1 MSFSSRLALAAATVT
16 AAAGA
21 IAAGPPET
29 GFDRPG
35 GVYSNVPAKD
45 PAACAIACAQ
55 DRICMAWTFRATEF
69 VGCSLKAVV
78 PGAVPDHQAV
88 SGIADRAAEF
98 LPLVSIAPPAP
109 ASVEAAPPAPV
120 ANLAAAKPQS
130 SPPAKVAPKEDAPEL
145 LGAPASLPG
154 AVGDIA
160 PAGFHPAAF
169 IRGPLPNPRPILE
182 IAAPQPFHTIA
193 PLAAPVLRATIRQQ
207 APVVQTAALIL
218 PPEPDPLAA
227 PAALTARPAS
237 VSRLVYRAPPVL
249 IGLAPEYT
257 PIVAIQTPVAHLTV
271 RLTSLTRIA
280 YRAPPVLVLPAPA
293 YKYAPIV
300 SIEAPAPL
308 RTITAVTAAAAALPL
323 QTPRS
328 ALNDRIVLAVPR
340 PAEQPSPMVLP
351 AVYAALDQ
359 AMLSQAS
366 APAPQ
371 GEEELLGAP

>member
-1 MSFSSRLALAAATVT
+1 VSFSSRLALAAATVT

-55 DRICMAWTFRATEF
+55 DRICMSWTFRATEF

-109 ASVEAAPPAPV
+109 ASVEAAPPAPA

-130 SPPAKVAPKEDAPEL
+130 SPPAASKDEASEL
-145 LGAPASLPG
+145 LGAPASLPD
-154 AVGDIA
+154 AIGDIA
-160 PAGFHPAAF
+160 PASFHPAAF
-169 IRGPLPNPRPILE
+169 IRGPLPSPRPILE
-182 IAAPQPFHTIA
+182 IAAPQPFRTTA

-207 APVVQTAALIL
+207 TPVFQTAALVL

-227 PAALTARPAS
+227 PAPLTAKLAS

-249 IGLAPEYT
+249 ISIAQEFT
-257 PIVAIQTPVAHLTV
+257 PIVAIQTPVAPWIV
-271 RLTSLTRIA
+271 RLTSATRIA
-280 YRAPPVLVLPAPA
+280 YREPPVLALPAPA
-293 YKYAPIV
+293 YKYTPIV

-308 RTITAVTAAAAALPL
+308 RTITSVTAAAAPLPL
-323 QTPRS
+323 QTPRP
-328 ALNDRIVLAVPR
+328 ALNDRIVLALPQ

-351 AVYAALDQ
+351 AAYASLDQ
-359 AMLSQAS
+359 SMLSQAS

-371 GEEELLGAP
+371 DEEELLGAP

>member
-1 MSFSSRLALAAATVT
+1 MGFSSRLALAAATVT

-88 SGIADRAAEF
+88 SGVADRASEF
-98 LPLVSIAPPAP
+98 LPLVSIVPPAPASADAAPPAP
-109 ASVEAAPPAPV
+109 A

-130 SPPAKVAPKEDAPEL
+130 SPPAAAKDEPSEL
-145 LGAPASLPG
+145 LGAPASLPETI
-154 AVGDIA
+154 GDST
-160 PAGFHPAAF
+160 PASFHPAAF

-182 IAAPQPFHTIA
+182 IAAPQPLHTIA

-207 APVVQTAALIL
+207 TPVFQTAALLL
-218 PPEPDPLAA
+218 PPEPDPLVA
-227 PAALTARPAS
+227 PAALTARLAS
-237 VSRLVYRAPPVL
+237 VTRIAYRTAPVL
-249 IGLAPEYT
+249 IGLAPEFT
-257 PIVAIQTPVAHLTV
+257 PIVAIQAPVAPLTV
-271 RLTSLTRIA
+271 RPTSATRIA
-280 YRAPPVLVLPAPA
+280 YRAPPVLVLPALDLT
-293 YKYAPIV
+293 PIV
-300 SIEAPAPL
+300 AIEAPTPLRAVPLAMAAAAPL
-308 RTITAVTAAAAALPL
+308 RL
-323 QTPRS
+323 QTPTP
-328 ALNDRIVLAVPR
+328 ALNDRILLALPQ

-351 AVYAALDQ
+351 AAYAALDQ

-371 GEEELLGAP
+371 DEEELLGAP